1 MNDTLTI
8 QVNGDTREVPQG
20 LNVTQ
25 LLEHLGLLAN
35 RLAIERNLQILPRRE
50 WGTTLVS
57 SGDKFEIVHLVG
69 GGG

>member
-1 MNDTLTI
+1 LTI
-8 QVNGDTREVPQG
+8 QVNGDAREVPQG

-35 RLAIERNLQILPRRE
+35 RLAIERNLQILPRPE

-57 SGDKFEIVHLVG
+57 NGDTFEIVHLVG

>member
-1 MNDTLTI
+1 MSDKLTI
-8 QVNGDTREVPQG
+8 QVNGDTREIPPG

-25 LLEHLGLLAN
+25 LVEHLGLAAN

-69 GGG
+69 GG

>member
-1 MNDTLTI
+1 LSETVII

-25 LLEHLGLLAN
+25 LVEHLGLSAN
-35 RLAIERNLQILPRRE
+35 RLAVERNLQILPRRE
-50 WGTTLVS
+50 WETTQVS

-69 GGG
+69 GG